1 MTTND
6 LDGNQVSKG
15 CVCVGSRRSCADS
28 VVFSYDN
35 VFCFLI
41 EQFLGVA
48 LLRAENN
55 HLLRNIER
63 MAEKERVGDN
73 LI

>member
-1 MTTND
+1 MRI
-6 LDGNQVSKG
+6 LLF
-15 CVCVGSRRSCADS
+15 S
-28 VVFSYDN
+28 VVFSYGN

-63 MAEKERVGDN
+63 MAEKERVGAGDN